1 MSLLLCMLAAGL
13 MLSSCKKENKT
24 PDTPTVSDLNLQ
36 GHVKGTLTLD
46 AAKAYTLVGSFYV
59 DEGATLTIP
68 AGTTIRVK
76 AGFDKFILVLMGG
89 KINING
95 TAEKPVSIVPD
106 GDQNAKGYWGGLI
119 INGRAGLSSAAGGST
134 EISAEHKYGGVND
147 ADNSGSITYLILKG
161 CGARSSADVEHN
173 GLTLNG
179 VGSGTK
185 IENLFIVNS
194 ADDGVEFFGGAV
206 NVRNL
211 LVVDPD
217 DDMFDFTQGYTGEL
231 SNCYGVWSSGYTS
244 SESDPR
250 GVEADG
256 NLDGKEADAARQSD
270 FKISNMTIDLR
281 TSASTKDA
289 EGNFTGNAYMH
300 DGLKIRRGAKVK
312 VTNALIKGAGHS
324 AVSSIIGLTDGKG
337 DAADGCSFQLAYQ
350 GIDFVNELKATD
362 PAKHTLTKDASLTG
376 CPQNIFAW
384 TGYSF

>member
-24 PDTPTVSDLNLQ
+24 PDTSTVSDLNLQ

-68 AGTTIRVK
+68 
-76 AGFDKFILVLMGG
+76 
-89 KINING
+89 
-95 TAEKPVSIVPD
+95 
-106 GDQNAKGYWGGLI
+106 
-119 INGRAGLSSAAGGST
+119 
-134 EISAEHKYGGVND
+134 
-147 ADNSGSITYLILKG
+147 
-161 CGARSSADVEHN
+161 
-173 GLTLNG
+173 
-179 VGSGTK
+179 
-185 IENLFIVNS
+185 
-194 ADDGVEFFGGAV
+194 
-206 NVRNL
+206 
-211 LVVDPD
+211 
-217 DDMFDFTQGYTGEL
+217 
-231 SNCYGVWSSGYTS
+231 
-244 SESDPR
+244 
-250 GVEADG
+250 
-256 NLDGKEADAARQSD
+256 
-270 FKISNMTIDLR
+270 
-281 TSASTKDA
+281 
-289 EGNFTGNAYMH
+289 MH

-312 VTNALIKGAGHS
+312 VTNALIKGTGHS